1 MPRQKRI
8 AKENVVY
15 HVLNRANGR
24 LRIFKKPDDFESQPH
39 QTQHVRNPAS
49 LAADLKQH
57 DRLGCVQFGKQVVK
71 DLRTRANRTILSCQR
86 TAIQITNNAL
96 EFAQIHCYNRFHAR
110 YS

>member
-57 DRLGCVQFGKQVVK
+57 DRLGCVQQTSRERHPDTCEPYNIELSKNRNSDNKQ
-71 DLRTRANRTILSCQR
+71 RS
-86 TAIQITNNAL
+86 
-96 EFAQIHCYNRFHAR
+96 
-110 YS
+110 